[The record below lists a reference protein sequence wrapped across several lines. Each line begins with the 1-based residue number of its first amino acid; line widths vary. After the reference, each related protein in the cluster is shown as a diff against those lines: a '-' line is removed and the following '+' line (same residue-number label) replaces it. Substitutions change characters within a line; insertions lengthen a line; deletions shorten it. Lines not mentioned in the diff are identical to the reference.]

1 VLYLGLLLLT
11 EEQMKLLISEIIKKA
26 SNAKT
31 KAEKIKILRDNNT
44 QALRS
49 VLKWNFDSNIISDLP
64 EGDVPFNKNDAPIG
78 TEHTVLER
86 EVKNLYRFIKGANTL
101 TRFKREQL
109 FIQLL
114 EGLHES
120 EAEIICLVKDKKI
133 QDKYRL
139 TFAVVKEAFPE
150 IKWSNDAASK

>member
-1 VLYLGLLLLT
+1 
-11 EEQMKLLISEIIKKA
+11 MKLLISEVIKKA

-49 VLKWNFDSNIISDLP
+49 ILKWNFDPNILSDLP
-64 EGDVPFNKNDAPIG
+64 EGDVPFNRNDAPIG

-86 EVKNLYRFIKGANTL
+86 EAKGLWRFIKGANTL
-101 TRFKREQL
+101 TRIKREQL

-120 EAEIICLVKDKKI
+120 EADIVCLAKDKELQSKFRI
-133 QDKYRL
+133 
-139 TFAVVKEAFPE
+139 THAVVKEAFPE
-150 IKWSNDAASK
+150 IKWSE

>member
-1 VLYLGLLLLT
+1 
-11 EEQMKLLISEIIKKA
+11 MKLLISEVIKKA

-49 VLKWNFDSNIISDLP
+49 VLKWNFDPNITSDLP
-64 EGDVPFNKNDAPIG
+64 EGEVPYNKNDAPIG

-86 EVKNLYRFIKGANTL
+86 ESRNLWRFIKGANTL
-101 TRFKREQL
+101 SRMKREQL

-120 EAEIICLVKDKKI
+120 EAEIVCLCKDKKLSDRYKI
-133 QDKYRL
+133 
-139 TFAVVKEAFPE
+139 TKEIVSEAYPD
-150 IKWSNDAASK
+150 ITWGNRS

>member
-1 VLYLGLLLLT
+1 
-11 EEQMKLLISEIIKKA
+11 MKLLISEVIRKA

-31 KAEKIKILRDNNT
+31 KAEKIKILQDNNT

-49 VLKWNFDSNIISDLP
+49 IMKWNFDPKIFSDLP
-64 EGDVPFNKNDAPIG
+64 PGEVPFAKNDAPIG

-86 EVKNLYRFIKGANTL
+86 EARGLWKFIKGANTL

-120 EAEIICLVKDKKI
+120 EAEIICLVKDKEL
-133 QDKYRL
+133 QSKYRI
-139 TFAVVKEAFPE
+139 TYAVVKEAFPE
-150 IKWSNDAASK
+150 IKWSDDN

>member
-1 VLYLGLLLLT
+1 
-11 EEQMKLLISEIIKKA
+11 MKLLISVVIKKA

-31 KAEKIKILRDNNT
+31 KAEKIKILQENNS

-49 VLKWNFDSNIISDLP
+49 VLKWNFEPAIVSDIP
-64 EGDVPFNKNDAPIG
+64 EGEVPFKRNDAPMG
-78 TEHTVLER
+78 TEHTMLER
-86 EVKNLYRFIKGANTL
+86 EGRNLWRFIKGANTL

-120 EAEIICLVKDKKI
+120 EADIICLVKDKQLHK
-133 QDKYRL
+133 KYRI
-139 TFAVVKEAFPE
+139 TKAVVTSAFPN
-150 IKWSNDAASK
+150 IQWSE

>member
-1 VLYLGLLLLT
+1 
-11 EEQMKLLISEIIKKA
+11 MKLLISEVIKKA

-49 VLKWNFDSNIISDLP
+49 VFKWNFEPNIISDIP
-64 EGDVPFNKNDAPIG
+64 EGEVPFTPNDAPIG

-86 EVKNLYRFIKGANTL
+86 EYTKLWRFIKGANSL
-101 TRFKREQL
+101 KASKREEL

-120 EAEIICLVKDKKI
+120 EAEIICLVKDKSL
-133 QDKYRL
+133 QSKYRI
-139 TFAVVKEAFPE
+139 THAVVKEAFPE
-150 IKWSNDAASK
+150 IQWSI

>member
-1 VLYLGLLLLT
+1 
-11 EEQMKLLISEIIKKA
+11 MKLLISEVIKKA

-31 KAEKIKILRDNNT
+31 KAEKIKILKENNS

-49 VLKWNFDSNIISDLP
+49 VLKWNFEPAIVSDIP
-64 EGDVPFNKNDAPIG
+64 EGDVPFKRNDAPMG
-78 TEHTVLER
+78 TEHTMLER
-86 EVKNLYRFIKGANTL
+86 EGRNLWRFIKGANTL

-120 EAEIICLVKDKKI
+120 EADIICLVKDKQLHK
-133 QDKYRL
+133 KYRI
-139 TFAVVKEAFPE
+139 TKAVVTSAFPN
-150 IKWSNDAASK
+150 IQWSE

>member
-1 VLYLGLLLLT
+1 
-11 EEQMKLLISEIIKKA
+11 MKLLISEVIKKA

-31 KAEKIKILRDNNT
+31 KSEKIKILKENNS

-49 VLKWNFDSNIISDLP
+49 VLKWNYDPNINTDLP
-64 EGDVPFNKNDAPIG
+64 EGEVPYEKNDAPIG

-86 EVKNLYRFIKGANTL
+86 EYRNLWRFIKGANSL
-101 TRFKREQL
+101 TRMKREQL

-120 EAEIICLVKDKKI
+120 EAEIICLDKDGLLQSKFRI
-133 QDKYRL
+133 
-139 TFAVVKEAFPE
+139 TIAVVKEAFPK
-150 IKWSNDAASK
+150 IKWSE

>member
-1 VLYLGLLLLT
+1 
-11 EEQMKLLISEIIKKA
+11 MKLLISEVIKKA

-31 KAEKIKILRDNNT
+31 KTEKIKILQDNNT

-49 VLKWNFDSNIISDLP
+49 ILKWNFDPNILSDLP
-64 EGDVPFNKNDAPIG
+64 EGDVPFNRNDAPIG

-86 EVKNLYRFIKGANTL
+86 EAKGLWRFIKGANTL
-101 TRFKREQL
+101 SRMKREQL

-120 EAEIICLVKDKKI
+120 EADIVCLAKDKELQAKFRI
-133 QDKYRL
+133 
-139 TFAVVKEAFPE
+139 THAVVKEAFPE
-150 IKWSNDAASK
+150 IKWSE

>member
-1 VLYLGLLLLT
+1 
-11 EEQMKLLISEIIKKA
+11 MKLLISEVIKTA

-31 KAEKIKILRDNNT
+31 KAEKIKILQENNS

-49 VLKWNFDSNIISDLP
+49 ILKWNFEPAIVSDIP
-64 EGDVPFNKNDAPIG
+64 EGEVPFKRNDAPMG
-78 TEHTVLER
+78 TEHTMLER
-86 EVKNLYRFIKGANTL
+86 EGRNLWRFIKDANTL

-120 EAEIICLVKDKKI
+120 EADIICLVKDKQLHK
-133 QDKYRL
+133 KYRI
-139 TFAVVKEAFPE
+139 TKAVVTSAFPN
-150 IKWSNDAASK
+150 IQWSE

>member
-1 VLYLGLLLLT
+1 
-11 EEQMKLLISEIIKKA
+11 MKLLISEVIKKA

-31 KAEKIKILRDNNT
+31 KAEKIKILKENNS

-49 VLKWNFDSNIISDLP
+49 VLKWNFEPAIVSDIP
-64 EGDVPFNKNDAPIG
+64 EGDVPFKRNDAPMG
-78 TEHTVLER
+78 TEHTMLER
-86 EVKNLYRFIKGANTL
+86 EGRNLWRFIKDANTL

-120 EAEIICLVKDKKI
+120 EADIICLVKDKQLHK
-133 QDKYRL
+133 KYRI
-139 TFAVVKEAFPE
+139 TKAVVTSAFPN
-150 IKWSNDAASK
+150 IQWSE